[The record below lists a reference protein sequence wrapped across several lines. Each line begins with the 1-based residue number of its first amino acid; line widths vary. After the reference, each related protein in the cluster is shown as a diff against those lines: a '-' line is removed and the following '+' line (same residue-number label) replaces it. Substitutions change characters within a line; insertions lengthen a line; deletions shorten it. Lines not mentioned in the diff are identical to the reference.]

1 MKQHLNTLYVTTDG
15 TWLAL
20 DGETVTVSHHGK
32 RLIRVPLINLEAI
45 QTFGWDIGASPQ
57 LMAHCAER
65 GVQIS
70 FCTPNGQFLCRV
82 CGYSK
87 GNVLLRRQQYKLA
100 DNTGQSLSVAREM
113 VAAKILN
120 ARIVLQ
126 RSIRDSKS
134 DVSESTRQAVRALS
148 RRVEMAR
155 GAESAEALLGIE
167 GNAAE
172 IYFRCFPDLL
182 TTGKF
187 TFESRNRR
195 PPKDPVN
202 ALLSFCYQ
210 LLANDCKS
218 AAEAVGLD
226 SAVGFYHK
234 ERPGRPALA
243 LDLMEELRA
252 PLADRTALTLLN
264 RRQLDSVDFAQ
275 DSAGGIRLS
284 DEARKKVLIAWQERK
299 KQTLIHPYLQERITI
314 GLIPHIQARLLAQ
327 HVRGGLDAYPPM
339 LWH

>member
-1 MKQHLNTLYVTTDG
+1 MKQHLNTLYITTDG
-15 TWLAL
+15 TWLSL
-20 DGETVTVSHHGK
+20 DGETVTVSLHGQ
-32 RLIRVPLINLEAI
+32 RLIRVPMINLEAI
-45 QTFGWDIGASPQ
+45 QTFGWDIGATPQ
-57 LMAHCAER
+57 LMARCAER

-70 FCTPNGQFLCRV
+70 FCTPNGRFLCRV
-82 CGYSK
+82 CGFGK
-87 GNVLLRRQQYKLA
+87 GNVLLRRRQYRLA
-100 DNTGQSLSVAREM
+100 DNTGESLAIAREM

-126 RSIRDSKS
+126 RSIRDSKRDIS
-134 DVSESTRQAVRALS
+134 GAARQAVGALS

-155 GAESAEALLGIE
+155 SAGNAEALLGIE

-182 TTGKF
+182 ATGEF
-187 TFESRNRR
+187 AFESRTRR
-195 PPKDPVN
+195 PPEDPVN

-210 LLANDCKS
+210 LLAGDCKS

-252 PLADRTALTLLN
+252 PLADRAALTLLN
-264 RRQLDSVDFAQ
+264 RRQLDTDDFTQ
-275 DSAGGIRLS
+275 DSAGGIRLN
-284 DEARKKVLIAWQERK
+284 DEARKKVLVAWQERK

-327 HVRGGLDAYPPM
+327 HLRGGLDAYPPM